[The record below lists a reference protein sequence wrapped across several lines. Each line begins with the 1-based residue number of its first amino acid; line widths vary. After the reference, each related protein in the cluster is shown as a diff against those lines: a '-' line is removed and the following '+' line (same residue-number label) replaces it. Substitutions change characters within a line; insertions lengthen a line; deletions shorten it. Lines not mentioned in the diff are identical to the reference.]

1 MGPTYA
7 ALNPAKAL
15 DTDTT
20 TTPDSLDSLWRAQLP
35 SDPSTPKPYPE
46 IRAELLRGTT
56 ALDTLLDGV
65 EDPLGA
71 LRFVHNLV
79 EAATN
84 VESLS
89 EEGTLDAQFL
99 RELVAFGFEYA
110 KLNPSHLESATE
122 NGVEAFLATLWQ
134 SNSTEAESIAVKAAT
149 GKLSELFAGFDT
161 PEERLQWL
169 KFATTLVQAVGHNLA
184 PEETADPTVV
194 SALIELGGVYL
205 PICSSVVRSTNGI
218 HCLKKSLFHALFSHF
233 APPGATYTHVLV
245 QDVRIETLSRN
256 CWDTVPTP

>member
-1 MGPTYA
+1 M
-7 ALNPAKAL
+7 
-15 DTDTT
+15 
-20 TTPDSLDSLWRAQLP
+20 WRAQLP
-35 SDPSTPKPYPE
+35 TDPSTPKPYEE
-46 IRAELLRGTT
+46 IRAELQRGMT
-56 ALDTLLDGV
+56 ALDTLLEGV
-65 EDPLGA
+65 EVPLGA

-89 EEGTLDAQFL
+89 EEGDAQFL

-110 KLNPSHLESATE
+110 KLNPTPLESATD
-122 NGVEAFLATLWQ
+122 NGTEAFLATLWQ

-149 GKLSELFAGFDT
+149 RKLSELFARLDT

-169 KFATTLVQAVGHNLA
+169 KFATTLAQAVRRTPQSLA
-184 PEETADPTVV
+184 QDYDPTFVT
-194 SALIELGGVYL
+194 ALIELGALYL
-205 PICSSVVRSTNGI
+205 PICSSVIRSTNGI